1 MDKKEILRKIE
12 ERTGNT
18 MVSTIGIE
26 ITDFGE
32 EYLCGKMP
40 VDDRT
45 KQPFG
50 LLHGGASVA
59 FAETLGSMGAGMHV
73 DLENYS
79 VVGIEIN
86 SSHLKAMKEGWVY
99 GKAVPIRIGRKIQV
113 CDKDIKDKKDNISD
127 EIESLKEDLAEAND
141 CLLYTSDAA
150 DE

>member
-12 ERTGNT
+12 ERSGNT

-40 VDDRT
+40 VDGRT

-113 CDKDIKDKKDNISD
+113 WDIDIKDEKDNMVCKSR
-127 EIESLKEDLAEAND
+127 LTLAVIKKND
-141 CLLYTSDAA
+141 K
-150 DE
+150 

>member
-12 ERTGNT
+12 ERSGNT

-113 CDKDIKDKKDNISD
+113 WDIDIKDEKDYMVCKSRLTLAVIKK
-127 EIESLKEDLAEAND
+127 ND
-141 CLLYTSDAA
+141 K
-150 DE
+150 